1 MATETLA
8 AGVITTF
15 TSLMTTELNTLTSGN
30 SIIGTTSV
38 TNATNLDLTAEFSF
52 VGGGTVTTT
61 GSLPFLGLYVYPLNG
76 DGSTYGDGRFG
87 TSATGVPPPNY
98 YRGFMGLPAATA
110 VPTGY
115 FGIPGTGIFQIP
127 LPRGTWKP
135 VIYSLA
141 GVTLSSSG
149 NILYY
154 RTTNRQVS

>member
-8 AGVITTF
+8 AGVTTTF
-15 TSLMTTELNTLTSGN
+15 TSIMTTELNTLASGN
-30 SIIGTTSV
+30 AVIGSTSV
-38 TNATNLDLTAEFSF
+38 ANGTNLDLTAEFSF
-52 VGGGTVTTT
+52 VGGGTITTT
-61 GSLPFLGLYVYPLNG
+61 GSPFLGLYIYPLNG

-87 TSATGVPPPNY
+87 SSTTGIPPSNY
-98 YRGFMGLPAATA
+98 YRGFCGFPASTA
-110 VPTGY
+110 VQTGY

-135 VIYSLA
+135 VLYSLA